1 MSGEQIELI
10 ERLSSGDTSTIY
22 RATEAL
28 RGPVALKVLHSHLA
42 SDPVVR
48 SRFLR
53 EGEILATMRH
63 PNIIRVHD
71 VLEIDDQPTM
81 VMELLTGGSLRGR
94 IMNAAEAL
102 HLLRTLADALGEI
115 HGRGIVHRDLRPEH
129 VLFDEQDSPRII
141 DFGMASVKDLS
152 GLTRSTVFTARP
164 EFVDPHTWGRGRAL
178 PVQDIYSL
186 GAILH
191 TVIVGKPPPVSIFAR
206 ADHPDRERILTE
218 MRERAGSPLG
228 EVVTAMLDTPAK
240 RPRSAA
246 EIVDWMDGSG
256 ASGAR
261 QLSQCLHCSAVMPAD
276 APICLDCGRAPLQI
290 RLDSAGEF
298 IALRKISEQQ
308 EILGPF
314 LNKLRL
320 LSDGPL
326 GNVKLIIGDSR
337 LYSRAEQKAGLRLPV
352 RIAEGIHASS
362 VGPLINVLQGEP
374 ASKIRINRYPMTR
387 TRRIKRGPLIHLR
400 EGRILP
406 EATRAALR
414 KLAGRK
420 LRPAIVAP
428 APSGTATPQSAAP
441 RKGDTDLLT
450 ECRYAVAIA
459 TASLAADPAT
469 MHLADEE
476 HVTRLWEHLGS
487 AVEGLEKSFAYL
499 GGVHLQE
506 LYADLERLETAAAPG
521 EAAPG
526 GAGRKRERQRL
537 LALFDDYANAEREAA
552 ALEQRIVGACR
563 LLEKISPESAVGQLR
578 EVEQLL
584 G

>member
-1 MSGEQIELI
+1 MNGERIELI
-10 ERLSSGDTSTIY
+10 ERLCSGNTSTIY

-53 EGEILATMRH
+53 EGELLATMRH

-94 IMNAAEAL
+94 IMDTAEAL
-102 HLLRTLADALGEI
+102 RLLRTLANALGEI

-152 GLTRSTVFTARP
+152 GLTRSTLFTARP

-191 TVIVGKPPPVSIFAR
+191 TVIVGKAPPVSVFAR
-206 ADHPDRERILTE
+206 SDHPDRERILTE

-228 EVVTAMLDTPAK
+228 EVVTAMLDTPAR

-246 EIVDWMDGSG
+246 EIVDWIDGSG

-261 QLSQCLHCSAVMPAD
+261 QLSQCLYCSAVMPAD

-320 LSDGPL
+320 LSDGPVV
-326 GNVKLIIGDSR
+326 NSKLIIGDSR
-337 LYSRAEQKAGLRLPV
+337 LYSRAEQKAGIRLPA

-362 VGPLINVLQGEP
+362 VGPLINLLQGAH
-374 ASKIRINRYPMTR
+374 ASKIRITRYPMTR
-387 TRRIKRGPLIHLR
+387 TRRIKHGPLIHLR

-406 EATRAALR
+406 EATRVALR

-420 LRPAIVAP
+420 VRPSIAAPAIPQAAP
-428 APSGTATPQSAAP
+428 ESPAP
-441 RKGDTDLLT
+441 RKGDSNLHA
-450 ECRYAVAIA
+450 ECKYAVAVA
-459 TASLAADPAT
+459 AASLAANPAT
-469 MHLADEE
+469 IHLADEE
-476 HVTRLWEHLGS
+476 HVTRLWEHLGR

-499 GGVHLQE
+499 AGVHLQE
-506 LYADLERLETAAAPG
+506 LYADLERLETAATPG
-521 EAAPG
+521 NAAP
-526 GAGRKRERQRL
+526 AGTDGKKERERL

-563 LLEKISPESAVGQLR
+563 LLEKISSESAVEQLR